1 MKSLQ
6 ILRQNIFDKIQEV
19 ELIRKQKSE
28 IENKMYDENDCLI
41 SEVLTI
47 YIDKDKELNQ
57 ARGSVVRMIKNLFN
71 RIYGNWSW
79 LGTESYVEIV
89 SEFKRFCN

>member
-6 ILRQNIFDKIQEV
+6 ALRQNIFDKIKEV
-19 ELIRKQKSE
+19 EAIKEQKSE
-28 IENKMYDENDCLI
+28 IEKGMYDENDCLV

-47 YIDKDKELNQ
+47 YLNKDKELNH

-71 RIYGNWSW
+71 RIYGSWSW
-79 LGTESYVEIV
+79 LGDESYIEIV